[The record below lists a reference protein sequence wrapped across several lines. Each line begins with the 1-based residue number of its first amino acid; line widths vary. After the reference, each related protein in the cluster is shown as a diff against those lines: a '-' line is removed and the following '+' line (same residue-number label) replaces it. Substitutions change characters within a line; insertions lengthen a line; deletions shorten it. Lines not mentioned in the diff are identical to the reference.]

1 MRTNTLFSTVMFAL
15 VMAASLAL
23 PDSARAVYPNPFKD
37 GDVVKFQLSMPK
49 TARIKIQVFDLIG
62 RPVRV
67 LWKESEHP
75 EGNFDI
81 EWDGRDESGTT
92 VIAGIYICV
101 LFSDGVA
108 VKSVKVVKIG
118 FQ

>member
-1 MRTNTLFSTVMFAL
+1 MRARTLSFIL
-15 VMAASLAL
+15 ASVVVATLAL
-23 PDSARAVYPNPFKD
+23 PNSAHAVYPNPFRD

-49 TARIKIQVFDLIG
+49 AAKIKIQVFDLIG
-62 RPVRV
+62 RPIRV
-67 LWKESEHP
+67 LWKEAEHP

>member
-1 MRTNTLFSTVMFAL
+1 MRTQTLTFVFAVL
-15 VMAASLAL
+15 VAATLLL
-23 PDSARAVYPNPFKD
+23 PQSANAVYPNPFRD

-49 TARIKIQVFDLIG
+49 AAKIKIQVFDLIG
-62 RPVRV
+62 RPIRV
-67 LWKESEHP
+67 LWKEAEHP

>member
-1 MRTNTLFSTVMFAL
+1 MRTQTLSLTFAFAL
-15 VMAASLAL
+15 IVAASLAL
-23 PDSARAVYPNPFKD
+23 PQSAHAVYPNPFKD

-49 TARIKIQVFDLIG
+49 AAKIKIQVFDLIG

-67 LWKESEHP
+67 LWKEAEHP

-81 EWDGRDESGTT
+81 AWDGRDESGTT